1 MYKSFDELKEVYDL
15 HLVLI
20 QNQTDVD
27 SIPVIIQS
35 PGSFLC
41 CFLLSTLS
49 SLRMKMLP
57 LLGCLLLSSSMLLC
71 LCQLRVSPAL
81 VLWFRHSNTLADDFS
96 LLLVAFLGD
105 VLVGTYFQDY

>member
-1 MYKSFDELKEVYDL
+1 MHKSFVELKEVYNL

-35 PGSFLC
+35 PGSFHC

-49 SLRMKMLP
+49 SLRMKMLS
-57 LLGCLLLSSSMLLC
+57 LLGCVLSSSMSLC
-71 LCQLRVSPAL
+71 LCQLRVSPAV
-81 VLWFRHSNTLADDFS
+81 VLWFRHTKKAC
-96 LLLVAFLGD
+96 
-105 VLVGTYFQDY
+105 Q